1 MENSEN
7 GHQQAAN
14 QLFDARGKKNVDGVV
29 IEFSKDL
36 IITPAGTR
44 WPKEQ
49 FLSGYGP
56 IEGKSPEQIVS
67 QMFSKF
73 REICGGGWC
82 KKHLGYLPES
92 GR

>member
-7 GHQQAAN
+7 RHQEAAN
-14 QLFDARGKKNVDGVV
+14 HLFDARGKRQVGQAI

-67 QMFSKF
+67 QMFSEF
-73 REICGGGWC
+73 REVCGEAWC
-82 KKHLGYLPES
+82 KKHLGYVPE
-92 GR
+92 